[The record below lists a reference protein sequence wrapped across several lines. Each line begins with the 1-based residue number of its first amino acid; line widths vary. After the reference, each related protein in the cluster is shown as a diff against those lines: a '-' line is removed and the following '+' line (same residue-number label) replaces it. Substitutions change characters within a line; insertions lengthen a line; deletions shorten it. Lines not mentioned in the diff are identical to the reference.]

1 MAKAIVA
8 YARHFH
14 YFDEPT
20 EDGETNNKDLQNS
33 GWLLETSDFSALPG
47 KGIQCLVNE
56 KMILVGFYSVIYNQ
70 LFAFGP
76 ALATERKFCFILFNQ
91 VGNRK
96 LMSENAITIP
106 DHAEKF
112 VEDLEESAK
121 TGVIV
126 AYNGELVGVMGIADP
141 LKREAA
147 VVVEGLLRMSVR
159 PIMVTGDNWRTAR
172 AVAKEVRILI
182 HNLWE

>member
-1 MAKAIVA
+1 MEV
-8 YARHFH
+8 F
-14 YFDEPT
+14 F
-20 EDGETNNKDLQNS
+20 
-33 GWLLETSDFSALPG
+33 F
-47 KGIQCLVNE
+47 
-56 KMILVGFYSVIYNQ
+56 F
-70 LFAFGP
+70 LFG
-76 ALATERKFCFILFNQ
+76 Q

-106 DHAEKF
+106 DHVEKF
-112 VEDLEESAK
+112 VADLEESAK

-147 VVVEGLLRMSVR
+147 VVVEALLRMGVR

-172 AVAKEVRILI
+172 AVAKEVRIPI
-182 HNLWE
+182 HNLCD